1 MATFPQF
8 SANNT
13 SGDFSLTELIT
24 VINQAAANVKNLIN
38 NAQTKGSSISIGDMF
53 DVQFAMNKLSQL
65 SEMTTNVISA
75 ANQATIDMARNV
87 K

>member
-1 MATFPQF
+1 MSFPQF

-13 SGDFSLTELIT
+13 EGDFSLTALIT
-24 VINQAAANVKNLIN
+24 IINEAAANVKNLIQ
-38 NAQTKGSSISIGDMF
+38 NAQSKGSAINIGDMF

-75 ANQATIDMARNV
+75 ANQATIDMTRNI